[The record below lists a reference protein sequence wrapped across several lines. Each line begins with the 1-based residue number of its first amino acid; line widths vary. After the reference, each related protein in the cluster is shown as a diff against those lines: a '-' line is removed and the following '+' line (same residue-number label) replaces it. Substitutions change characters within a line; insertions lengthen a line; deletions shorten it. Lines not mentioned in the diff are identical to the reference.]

1 MGKIYH
7 RKLADEAKFHI
18 RFKGIEVYY
27 EYDTIQDFIH
37 DWIDRD
43 VWLQLLDEETKRDRQ
58 KAYKKYLEKKYGI
71 GTNKR
76 RIGCN

>member
-43 VWLQLLDEETKRDRQ
+43 VWLQLLEEEEKRDRQ
-58 KAYKKYLEKKYGI
+58 KAYKKYLERKQNGAH
-71 GTNKR
+71 TH
-76 RIGCN
+76 

>member
-43 VWLQLLDEETKRDRQ
+43 IWLQLLEEEEKRDRQ
-58 KAYKKYLEKKYGI
+58 KAYKKYLERKQNGVH
-71 GTNKR
+71 TH
-76 RIGCN
+76 

>member
-27 EYDTIQDFIH
+27 EYDSIQDFIH

-43 VWLQLLDEETKRDRQ
+43 VWLQLLEEEEKRDRQ
-58 KAYKKYLEKKYGI
+58 KAYKKYLERKQNGVH
-71 GTNKR
+71 TH
-76 RIGCN
+76 

>member
-43 VWLQLLDEETKRDRQ
+43 VWLRLLDEEIKRDRQ
-58 KAYKKYLEKKYGI
+58 KAYKKYLEGKK
-71 GTNKR
+71 
-76 RIGCN
+76 

>member
-27 EYDTIQDFIH
+27 EYDSIQDFIH

-43 VWLQLLDEETKRDRQ
+43 VWLQLLEEEAKRDRQ
-58 KAYKKYLEKKYGI
+58 KAYKKYLERKQNGI
-71 GTNKR
+71 HTH
-76 RIGCN
+76 

>member
-58 KAYKKYLEKKYGI
+58 KAYKKYLEGKKNGLRA
-71 GTNKR
+71 ND
-76 RIGCN
+76 

>member
-1 MGKIYH
+1 MGTIYH

-27 EYDTIQDFIH
+27 EYDRIQDFIR

-43 VWLQLLDEETKRDRQ
+43 IWLQLLDEETERERRKN
-58 KAYKKYLEKKYGI
+58 YKKMIEGKMPMEKK
-71 GTNKR
+71 NESSK
-76 RIGCN
+76 

>member
-27 EYDTIQDFIH
+27 EYDRIQDFIH

-43 VWLQLLDEETKRDRQ
+43 VWLQLLEEEAKRDRQ
-58 KAYKKYLEKKYGI
+58 KAYKKYLEGKQNGI
-71 GTNKR
+71 NTN
-76 RIGCN
+76 